1 MVKIMFPSVS
11 IHRVIGVLL
20 VMVSFLVC
28 AEASDLP
35 LPTIGAVWDLS
46 TQPCNG
52 GGGNSMHR
60 NPDQETIKQTRI
72 VELRSLKCKFH
83 IPSLP
88 DLPSTYI
95 KLYLGD
101 RSRGVTDNYI
111 LLAEQDLAPP
121 VGAVVITEL
130 PPDFNTEKAFAA
142 VNTLERQLS
151 TGSGAALTFERVTGP
166 YGEAIELFVPN
177 RIGTHCFP
185 TSRFQFAKSDGTPK
199 TVGISRFVF
208 IKGRLVEFALILRIS
223 SEMNPEE
230 QKAYA
235 KRVMERYWVGFVS
248 I

>member
-1 MVKIMFPSVS
+1 MFTDV
-11 IHRVIGVLL
+11 VIRRTIGAL
-20 VMVSFLVC
+20 VASASFL
-28 AEASDLP
+28 AFAGPSASP
-35 LPTIGAVWDLS
+35 LPTIAAVWDLS
-46 TQPCNG
+46 AQPCNG
-52 GGGNSMHR
+52 GGGNAMHR
-60 NPDQETIKQTRI
+60 NPDQETIKQTGL
-72 VELRSLKCKFH
+72 VELRSLKSTFQV
-83 IPSLP
+83 PSLP

-130 PPDFNTEKAFAA
+130 PPDFNAEKAFAA

-151 TGSGAALTFERVTGP
+151 TGSGVTLTFEKVTGP
-166 YGEAIELFVPN
+166 FGDAIELVVPN

-185 TSRFQFAKSDGTPK
+185 TSRFQFGQGDGTSK

-208 IKGRLVEFALILRIS
+208 IKGRLVEFALILRVS
-223 SEMNPEE
+223 LEMKPED

-235 KRVMERYWVGFVS
+235 RRVMEGYWAGFAS